1 MGFKKNWD
9 VAYILRQ
16 IYSAARE
23 CSSPYNDGFNQWEI
37 KQDLYM
43 IQETV
48 NDAVKRCPT
57 FNQVEEQWLKDREQ
71 KKIIKLLKD
80 EQ

>member
-16 IYSAARE
+16 IHSAARE

-43 IQETV
+43 IQEAIDEALT
-48 NDAVKRCPT
+48 RCST
-57 FNQVEEQWLKDREQ
+57 FGDTEERWLKDREQ
-71 KKIIKLLKD
+71 RKIIKILKD
-80 EQ
+80 EK

>member
-16 IYSAARE
+16 IHSAARE

-43 IQETV
+43 IQETID
-48 NDAVKRCPT
+48 DALKRCST
-57 FNQVEEQWLKDREQ
+57 FGDTEERWLKDREQ
-71 KKIIKLLKD
+71 RKIIKILKD
-80 EQ
+80 EK

>member
-16 IYSAARE
+16 IHSAARE

-43 IQETV
+43 IQETIV
-48 NDAVKRCPT
+48 DALKRCST
-57 FNQVEEQWLKDREQ
+57 FGDTEQQWLKDRDQ
-71 KKIIKLLKD
+71 RKIIKILKY

>member
-23 CSSPYNDGFNQWEI
+23 CSSPHNDGFNQWEI

-43 IQETV
+43 IQETID
-48 NDAVKRCPT
+48 DALKRCPT
-57 FNQVEEQWLKDREQ
+57 FGDTEEHGLKDREQ
-71 KKIIKLLKD
+71 RTIITILKD

>member
-16 IYSAARE
+16 IHSASRE
-23 CSSPYNDGFNQWEI
+23 CSSPYNDGFSQWEI

-43 IQETV
+43 IQETI
-48 NDAVKRCPT
+48 DDSLKRCST
-57 FNQVEEQWLKDREQ
+57 FGDTEERWLKDREQ
-71 KKIIKLLKD
+71 RKIIKILKD

>member
-43 IQETV
+43 IQETI
-48 NDAVKRCPT
+48 NDAVKQCPT
-57 FNQVEEQWLKDREQ
+57 FSQVEEQWLKDREQ

-80 EQ
+80 ER

>member
-23 CSSPYNDGFNQWEI
+23 CSSPYNDGFTQWEI
-37 KQDLYM
+37 KKDLYM
-43 IQETV
+43 IQEII
-48 NDAVKRCPT
+48 NDAMKKCST
-57 FNQVEEQWLKDREQ
+57 FGDTEEQWLKDREQ
-71 KKIIKLLKD
+71 TKILKILKD

>member
-16 IYSAARE
+16 IHSAARE

-43 IQETV
+43 IQETIDEAL
-48 NDAVKRCPT
+48 NRCST
-57 FNQVEEQWLKDREQ
+57 FGDTEERWLKDREQ
-71 KKIIKLLKD
+71 RKIIKILKD

>member
-37 KQDLYM
+37 KKDLYM
-43 IQETV
+43 IQETI
-48 NDAVKRCPT
+48 NDVMKKCST
-57 FNQVEEQWLKDREQ
+57 FGDTEQQWLKDREQ
-71 KKIIKLLKD
+71 RKIIKILKD
-80 EQ
+80 EE